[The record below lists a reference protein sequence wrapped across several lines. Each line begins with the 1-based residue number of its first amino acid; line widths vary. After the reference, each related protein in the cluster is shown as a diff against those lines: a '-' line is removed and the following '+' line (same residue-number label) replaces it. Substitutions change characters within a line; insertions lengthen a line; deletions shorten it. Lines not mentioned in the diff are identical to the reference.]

1 MGSPDINAGPVPGLL
16 GDVAALHGRYYA
28 ELCGFP
34 VFFEDK
40 VAREM
45 GEYLSRYDAA
55 KVLVLWCGDHDRVT
69 GSNTIDGSDP
79 KLASGQAHLRW
90 FILHDSLAGQGLGGR
105 MMRQSLQFSRN
116 ASFSSV
122 YLITLKGLGAAM
134 SLYEKA
140 VFKIVEEETEETW
153 GGLFGTTARTR
164 IIDRTFP
171 MAESEVCPIYC
182 RDALGLNLYERSK
195 P

>member
-1 MGSPDINAGPVPGLL
+1 MGTPDINAGPVPGLL
-16 GDVAALHGRYYA
+16 GDVAALHERYYA
-28 ELCGFP
+28 EHCGFP

-55 KVLVLWCGDHDRVT
+55 KVLVLWCGDHGRVT

-105 MMRQSLQFSRN
+105 MMRQFLQFSRN

-153 GGLFGTTARTR
+153 GGRFWNNSSNSNYR
-164 IIDRTFP
+164 P
-171 MAESEVCPIYC
+171 YIYY
-182 RDALGLNLYERSK
+182 G
-195 P
+195 